1 MPTETAAKEHMISTL
16 QSPADY
22 IWQNKKRVEPC
33 ISPKAHTFFS
43 GEGIPKH
50 QPKDKL
56 INYDIYFG
64 LRVNRM
70 DCMFGWASLA
80 IVHPIREGIHLV

>member
-1 MPTETAAKEHMISTL
+1 VPTENATKEHMISALLPTVAE
-16 QSPADY
+16 QT
-22 IWQNKKRVEPC
+22 KGRTC

-56 INYDIYFG
+56 INYDIYFW

-70 DCMFGWASLA
+70 DCLFGGASLA